1 MSDTTPTPEWMQFV
15 NFEGRLTGT
24 AAQVLKQVA
33 EHRGISPIE
42 LLDEI
47 LTSTLMDKFN
57 PHPVRKTDVNV
68 TEWTCN
74 EGNGGFHV
82 LTFVADGYG
91 NLVAENAAGEEL
103 ARTPWETEDDETD
116 THDEFR
122 QLAGQAFR
130 KLNAPTTD

>member
-1 MSDTTPTPEWMQFV
+1 MSDTTPTPEWMHFV
-15 NFEGRLTGT
+15 NFDGRLTGAT
-24 AAQVLKQVA
+24 AQVVKQVA
-33 EHRGISPIE
+33 ERRKISPQD

-47 LTSTLMDKFN
+47 LTKALADQLS
-57 PHPVRKTDVNV
+57 PHDVKATDVKVEPMTINA
-68 TEWTCN
+68 
-74 EGNGGFHV
+74 GNCGFHV

-103 ARTPWETEDDETD
+103 ARTPWDTEDDETD

-130 KLNAPTTD
+130 KMAAPTTD